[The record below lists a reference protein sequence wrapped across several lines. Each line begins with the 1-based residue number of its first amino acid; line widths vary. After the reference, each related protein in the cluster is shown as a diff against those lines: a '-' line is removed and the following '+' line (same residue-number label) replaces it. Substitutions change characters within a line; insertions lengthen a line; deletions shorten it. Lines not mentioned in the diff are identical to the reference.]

1 MNEVFVTIYASFFI
15 TFSWKKDCSMSQ
27 HGAALIRDIEDIAV
41 AFLALVVSKRSI
53 GLLSVLLIVI
63 FFLSKMLHHI
73 LYPVSC
79 LGIEEIKG
87 IVRRRQMTVH
97 TISHEPL

>member
-1 MNEVFVTIYASFFI
+1 MDEVFVTIYAPFLI
-15 TFSWKKDCSMSQ
+15 TFSGEKDCSMSQ
-27 HGAALIRDIEDIAV
+27 HGTALIRDIKDIAV

-73 LYPVSC
+73 LYPMSR
-79 LGIEEIKG
+79 LGIEEFKG